1 MRFRLVAGAWCLAAV
16 VLTNVYNSTLMSH
29 LFAPKYHNSVIKSF
43 HDLVDP
49 KFAHIQV
56 AVKKGGGIDSLIS
69 VFARSRL
76 SLSFTQ
82 LASSACKLL
91 SFIRQQKAEFSNNL
105 GTKWE
110 RIRNLVAKIKYV
122 WTWSKLDLMFT
133 SMWNCTNKLF
143 VALCVITFLFSFYT

>member
-29 LFAPKYHNSVIKSF
+29 LFTPKYHNSVVKSF

-69 VFARSRL
+69 VFAKSRL

-82 LASSACKLL
+82 LASSACILL

-105 GTKWE
+105 GRKWE
-110 RIRNLVAKIKYV
+110 RIRNLVAKIKCA
-122 WTWSKLDLMFT
+122 WSWSKRDLMSI
-133 SMWNCTNKLF
+133 SMWKCTNKLV
-143 VALCVITFLFSFYT
+143 VALCVITFLFPFYT